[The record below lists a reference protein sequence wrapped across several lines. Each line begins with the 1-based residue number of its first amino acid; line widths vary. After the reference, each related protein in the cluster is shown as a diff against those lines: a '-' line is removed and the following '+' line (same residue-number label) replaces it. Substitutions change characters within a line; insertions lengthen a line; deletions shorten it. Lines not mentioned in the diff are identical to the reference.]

1 MAADAPSI
9 AVLGA
14 SGLIGQA
21 VALDLLRRGFP
32 VVAFARRFT
41 GAQKAALGAA
51 AVEAPLVDLDARS
64 LAALLAG
71 RKVDILVNC
80 IGVLQDM
87 PGKGTAS
94 DAHGGFVSRLLSA
107 MGQQGARPQL
117 LVHLSIPG
125 VPESDRTAFSAT
137 KREAERLISGSTVPF
152 AILRPGFVVAP
163 VAYGGS
169 ALIRALAALPLRLPQ
184 EEASRPF
191 AATDVADISRTVA
204 FLADMWAQ
212 GRRDWRETWEV
223 MERRPHTVGEVVEAF
238 RARIGGPAPRWRLPR
253 ALLSLGARAGDL
265 AARLGWAPP
274 VRSTAL
280 AEMRRGVAGDP
291 GSWVAATRLEP
302 RSLEAALARY
312 PAGVQELWFAR
323 LYMLKPAIL
332 GILVVFWFVSGLIA
346 LTVAFEAAAAI
357 LTAHAFPP
365 LLAKA
370 ITVVTSL
377 ADMAIGAAIAV
388 RRWCRAG
395 LLAGIVLSLFYM
407 AGAAVL
413 TPEMWI
419 EPLGA
424 LVKTGPAIVLML
436 VALAIFEDR

>member
-1 MAADAPSI
+1 MAADAPTI

-14 SGLIGQA
+14 SGLIGHA

-32 VVAFARRFT
+32 VAAFARRFT
-41 GAQKAALGAA
+41 GAQKAALGDA
-51 AVEAPLVDLDARS
+51 AVEAPLVDLDARG
-64 LAALLAG
+64 LADLLAG
-71 RKVDILVNC
+71 RNVDILVNC

-204 FLADMWAQ
+204 FLADGWGQ

-302 RSLEAALARY
+302 RSLEAALAGY

-323 LYMLKPAIL
+323 RYVLKPALL
-332 GILVVFWFVSGLIA
+332 GLLVVFWVVSGLIA

-395 LLAGIVLSLFYM
+395 LLAGIALSLFYM

>member
-204 FLADMWAQ
+204 FLADGWGQ

>member
-1 MAADAPSI
+1 MAADAPTI

-32 VVAFARRFT
+32 VAAFARRFT

-51 AVEAPLVDLDARS
+51 AVEAPLVDLDARG
-64 LAALLAG
+64 LATLLAG

-125 VPESDRTAFSAT
+125 LAEDDRTAFSAT

-204 FLADMWAQ
+204 FLADAWGQ
-212 GRRDWRETWEV
+212 GRRDWRETWDV

-291 GSWVAATRLEP
+291 APWVAATRLEP

-323 LYMLKPAIL
+323 LYLLKPAIL
-332 GILVVFWFVSGLIA
+332 AILVVFWFVSGLIA
-346 LTVAFEAAAAI
+346 LTVAFEAAVAI

-365 LLAKA
+365 LLAKVV
-370 ITVVTSL
+370 TVVTSL

-395 LLAGIVLSLFYM
+395 LLAGIALSLFYM

-413 TPEMWI
+413 TPEMWV

>member
-1 MAADAPSI
+1 MAADAPTI

-21 VALDLLRRGFP
+21 VALDLMGRGFP
-32 VVAFARRFT
+32 VAAFARRFT

-51 AVEAPLVDLDARS
+51 AVEAPLVDLDARG
-64 LAALLAG
+64 LATLLAG

-125 VPESDRTAFSAT
+125 APEDDRTAFSAT
-137 KREAERLISGSTVPF
+137 KREAERLISGSTVSF

-223 MERRPHTVGEVVEAF
+223 MERRPRTVGEVVEAF

-253 ALLSLGARAGDL
+253 ALLSLGTRAGDL

-332 GILVVFWFVSGLIA
+332 GILVVFWVVSGLIA

>member
-1 MAADAPSI
+1 MAADAPTI

-14 SGLIGQA
+14 SGLIGHA
-21 VALDLLRRGFP
+21 VALDLMDRGFP
-32 VVAFARRFT
+32 VAALARRFT
-41 GAQKAALGAA
+41 RAQKAALGDA
-51 AVEAPLVDLDARS
+51 AVEAPLVDLDARG
-64 LAALLAG
+64 LATLLAG
-71 RKVDILVNC
+71 RNVDILVNC

-87 PGKGTAS
+87 PGKGTAA
-94 DAHGGFVSRLLSA
+94 DAHGGFVSRLLAA
-107 MGQQGARPQL
+107 MGQEGARPQL
-117 LVHLSIPG
+117 LVQLSIPG
-125 VPESDRTAFSAT
+125 APEGDRTAFSAT
-137 KREAERLISGSTVPF
+137 KREAERLISDSTVPF

-169 ALIRALAALPLRLPQ
+169 ALIRGLAALPVRLPQ

-191 AATDVADISRTVA
+191 AATDVADISRSIAV
-204 FLADMWAQ
+204 LAEAWGQ
-212 GRRDWRETWEV
+212 GRRDWRETWDV

-238 RARIGGPAPRWRLPR
+238 RARIGGPVPRWQLPG

-280 AEMRRGVAGDP
+280 AELRRGVAGDP
-291 GSWVAATRLEP
+291 APWSAATSLEP
-302 RSLEAALARY
+302 RSLEAALARC

-346 LTVAFEAAAAI
+346 LTVAFEAAVAI

-365 LLAKA
+365 LLAKL

-377 ADMAIGAAIAV
+377 ADMSIGAAIAV
-388 RRWCRAG
+388 RRSCRAG
-395 LLAGIVLSLFYM
+395 LLAGIALSLFYM

-436 VALAIFEDR
+436 VALAILDDR